1 MQFLKTESGI
11 NETLRFGSIFENGQA
26 SLRFLK
32 TISLRTSFCKANVSV
47 LFSEALPL
55 RQKIRYHAIFEIIH
69 FSRPF
74 KQIIVYTPKPLS
86 FGESL
91 CLLYTSWK
99 SSFRPNSRQRT
110 FFSPFLNNRPVP
122 RNSSIRPFRC
132 ALAKAL
138 FSESF
143 ENHPFM
149 STFQKRCTW
158 NNFTKSMQF
167 VSLFQNGL
175 HSFFGQAVPL
185 GSGWVK
191 YYKSVQFTKTYQLTW
206 TVHFLS
212 TNF

>member
-1 MQFLKTESGI
+1 M
-11 NETLRFGSIFENGQA
+11 
-26 SLRFLK
+26 
-32 TISLRTSFCKANVSV
+32 
-47 LFSEALPL
+47 
-55 RQKIRYHAIFEIIH
+55 
-69 FSRPF
+69 
-74 KQIIVYTPKPLS
+74 
-86 FGESL
+86 
-91 CLLYTSWK
+91 
-99 SSFRPNSRQRT
+99 PNSRQRT

-143 ENHPFM
+143 ENHSFM

-167 VSLFQNGL
+167 VSLFENGL

-185 GSGWVK
+185 GSSWVK

-212 TNF
+212 TNSLKLFSSNSENCSLTSTFHTIGFIPYHKMIHLAQIPRRFVQLSQGIL